1 MKKRITYVILTC
13 LFFGTSCSVRKHLP
27 PGEKLY
33 NGATINVQREPGVD
47 RGSKAYKREL
57 KTIVTPIKNKMIFG
71 FPYKVWFWYKI
82 GETKKQ
88 RGLKYWLRNKLG
100 EEPVLSSRVRPGF
113 TAQNMQAYLENE
125 GYFESEVK
133 GDTIVKGYKVNAVYD
148 VDVARPY
155 LISAVEWKVDSSE
168 LAKAILTTDPQRSLL
183 KKGDRYDLDN
193 ITGERERVDLQLKE
207 KGFYFFNPY
216 YIMTYAD
223 TNHKDFTVSL
233 FLSIKPVAP
242 PKARFAQKIKDI
254 LVYPRY
260 SVTRPPADTLSM
272 PEDTLEQIRIRDT
285 VQAFK
290 PTVFTRAILFRK
302 GEYYSISEQ
311 NKTLNR
317 LSNLNIFRFVKN
329 RFEEAGSSDTSH
341 SLNVY
346 YYLTPLRQKTIQ
358 FEIGGF
364 TKTNSFVG
372 GQVNATWKHRNIF
385 RGAESFNIRTY
396 AAVEISLSDS
406 LRQNNNF
413 RLGGEASLII
423 PKFIVPFRMRREQHA
438 YPPRTRFLLGY
449 ERLRRQNLYSKN
461 YFRVQY
467 ELNWKETLEKEHTL
481 APISILYNDIK
492 NTSPQFLYTVS
503 TNPELRFV
511 NLPEI
516 ITSAFYNF
524 LRTTVNPNTANMF
537 YMNFNVEMA
546 GTLVGL
552 FNKTTVPL
560 SKKVFDAYF
569 AQYFKADMEF
579 RYTKRLGKQTYW
591 ANRFMV
597 GASLPYGNSAYLPF
611 SKQFIIGG
619 ANSLRGFRPRGI
631 GPGSSRATA
640 LQQGYYPQVGGDY
653 KLEMNT
659 ELRLPLFQKVNTA
672 VFIDAGNIWMK
683 DSLLYGKEGKLSGN
697 FLNEIAVDAGIGLRF
712 DASILVLRFDV
723 AAPLRKPWLP
733 SKERST
739 VDQIDLNSK
748 AWRKENLVFNLAIG
762 YPF

>member
-1 MKKRITYVILTC
+1 MNKRLTYVLLSC
-13 LFFGTSCSVRKHLP
+13 LLVVTSCSVRRHLP
-27 PGEKLY
+27 PGETLY
-33 NGATINVQREPGVD
+33 NGSTIKVKLEPGISH
-47 RGSKAYKREL
+47 RPRTYKREL
-57 KTIVTPIKNKMIFG
+57 STIVTPIKNKMILG

-82 GETKKQ
+82 GEPKKQ
-88 RGLKYWLRNKLG
+88 KGLKYWLRNKLG
-100 EEPVLSSRVRPGF
+100 EEPVLSNRVHPGT
-113 TAQNMQAYLENE
+113 TAANMQAYLENE
-125 GYFESEVK
+125 GYFESEVV
-133 GDTIVKGYKVNAVYD
+133 GDTAVKGYKLNAVYD
-148 VDVARPY
+148 VKVARPY
-155 LISAVEWKVDSSE
+155 LISSVEWRVDSSE
-168 LAKAILTTDPQRSLL
+168 LAKAILTADPAGSQL

-193 ITGERERVDLQLKE
+193 INNERERIDLLLKE
-207 KGFYFFNPY
+207 RGYYYFNPY

-242 PKARFAQKIKDI
+242 DKARFPQKIKDI
-254 LVYPRY
+254 IVYPRY
-260 SVTRPPADTLSM
+260 SVFRPPADTLTM
-272 PEDTLEQIRIRDT
+272 PEDTLEGVRIRDS

-302 GEYYSISEQ
+302 GEYYSISGQ

-329 RFEEAGSSDTSH
+329 RFELAGTSDTSN

-346 YYLTPLRQKTIQ
+346 YYLTPLRLKTLQ

-385 RGAESFNIRTY
+385 RGAESFIIRGYT
-396 AAVEISLSDS
+396 AVEISLSDS

-413 RLGGEASLII
+413 RLGGEASLVI
-423 PKFIVPFRMRREQHA
+423 PKFIVPFRMRKEQHA

-467 ELNWKETLEKEHTL
+467 ELNWKETLEKEHTF
-481 APISILYNDIK
+481 APLSVLYNDIR
-492 NTSPQFLYTVS
+492 NTSPEFLYTVS

-516 ITSAFYNF
+516 IPSSFYNF
-524 LRTTVNPNTANMF
+524 LRTTVNPNTVNLF
-537 YMNFNVEMA
+537 YMNFNVELA

-560 SKKVFDAYF
+560 SKTLFNAYF
-569 AQYFKADMEF
+569 AQFFKADIEL
-579 RYTKRLGKQTYW
+579 RYTKRLGKKSYW
-591 ANRFMV
+591 ANRLIIGGSM
-597 GASLPYGNSAYLPF
+597 PYGNSAYLPF

-659 ELRLPLFQKVNTA
+659 ELRLPITKQIKTA

-683 DSLLYGKEGKLSGN
+683 DTLLYGKEGKLSAN

-733 SKERST
+733 SKERNT
-739 VDQIDLNSK
+739 ADEIDLNSK